1 MPSWLQFALRALSLS
16 LDVVSDGLI
25 SSQIGLRR
33 GASPEYRPRV
43 VFSGRCNVAGPNPG
57 NWSLYHNLCQLKYCI
72 ETQFYEFSL
81 YDNVDNLRE
90 HIRAG
95 TSKT

>member
-16 LDVVSDGLI
+16 LDVVSGGLI

-33 GASPEYRPRV
+33 DESPGYRPRDV
-43 VFSGRCNVAGPNPG
+43 CPGRCNVTGPNPS
-57 NWSLYHNLCQLKYCI
+57 NWSLYHNLGQLKYCI

-90 HIRAG
+90 YICAG